1 MASKATWKQLSER
14 QGGFVVREDVD
25 LTSESLPFWRK
36 GWRLGHLLLR
46 FAPSLV
52 RKYLEK
58 GGERTET
65 FANLVSACM
74 TAYAMALGSGKYGVL
89 VLERV

>member
-1 MASKATWKQLSER
+1 M
-14 QGGFVVREDVD
+14 
-25 LTSESLPFWRK
+25 
-36 GWRLGHLLLR
+36 LLR

-65 FANLVSACM
+65 FANFVSVCM
-74 TAYAMALGSGKYGVL
+74 TAYAMALGSAKYGVL
-89 VLERV
+89 VLEKV